1 MKNKSVIMTLVVISC
16 IVMGVV
22 DAVMRLGYI
31 VKSALK
37 LPLFLILPIICSY
50 RFRSKELKSLFAPT
64 KGGIA
69 KALLMGIVVYAII
82 LGAYFA
88 FRGVFDF
95 STVTVALTGDVGVTA
110 QNFVWVAIYISFINS
125 LLEEFFFRGFS
136 FMLLKKES
144 GRLATYIFS
153 ALAFSL
159 YHIAM
164 MIGWFDWPVI
174 LLAVMGLFAG
184 GIIFNWLN
192 EKNENIY
199 MSWLVHMFANF
210 AINTVGFILF
220 GIL

>member
-1 MKNKSVIMTLVVISC
+1 MTIVVICC

-22 DAVMRLGYI
+22 DAVLRPGYI

-37 LPLFLILPIICSY
+37 LPLFLILPIVCSY
-50 RFRSKELKSLFAPT
+50 RFHSKELKSLFVPT

-69 KALLMGIVVYAII
+69 KALLMGIVVYAVI
-82 LGAYFA
+82 LGTYFA
-88 FRGVFDF
+88 LKGVFDF
-95 STVTVALTGDVGVTA
+95 SMVTSALTADVGVTA
-110 QNFVWVAIYISFINS
+110 QNFVWVALYISFVNS

-144 GRLATYIFS
+144 GRLTAYIFS

-164 MIGWFDWPVI
+164 MIGWFDWAVI
-174 LLAVMGLFAG
+174 FFAVLGLFAG
-184 GIIFNWLN
+184 GIIFNWFN
-192 EKNENIY
+192 EKNKNIY

>member
-1 MKNKSVIMTLVVISC
+1 MKNKYVIMTLVVISC

-22 DAVMRLGYI
+22 DAVMRPGYI